1 MDNDAERYCRSLII
15 LWNNCKFAEIGFWV
29 VMTKIH
35 IFVHFNTVM
44 NIFHVLKM
52 LQLET
57 NDTTGGLL
65 WYIIEEYAIELVIDY
80 ITDDTSYN
88 WFS

>member
-1 MDNDAERYCRSLII
+1 
-15 LWNNCKFAEIGFWV
+15 
-29 VMTKIH
+29 MTKIH

-65 WYIIEEYAIELVIDY
+65 
-80 ITDDTSYN
+80 
-88 WFS
+88 